1 MKNLYVKT
9 VVVKLLNLAT
19 LHVTIV
25 LNAYVQNML
34 ISFHGDREETC
45 HGILRPMQVE
55 LSNKKGYVIVYK
67 CDRCGAIRRN
77 KSAEDDNNDLLIKL
91 TVAK

>member
-1 MKNLYVKT
+1 MKI
-9 VVVKLLNLAT
+9 VVVKLINLAT

-25 LNAYVQNML
+25 PNAYVQNTL
-34 ISFHGDREETC
+34 ISSHGDREETC
-45 HGILRPMQVE
+45 HGILRPIQVE
-55 LSNKKGYVIVYK
+55 LSNKKGYIIVYK

>member
-1 MKNLYVKT
+1 MKT
-9 VVVKLLNLAT
+9 VVVKLINLDT

-25 LNAYVQNML
+25 PNVCAQNML
-34 ISFHGDREETC
+34 TNFLGDREETC
-45 HGILRPMQVE
+45 HGILRPVQVE
-55 LSNKKGYVIVYK
+55 LNNKKGYVIIYK

>member
-1 MKNLYVKT
+1 MRT
-9 VVVKLLNLAT
+9 VVVKLVNLAT
-19 LHVTIV
+19 LHETI
-25 LNAYVQNML
+25 AQNVYALSML
-34 ISFHGDREETC
+34 TNYHGDREETC
-45 HGILRPMQVE
+45 HGILRPIQVE

-67 CDRCGAIRRN
+67 CDRCGATRRN